1 MSEEMKQIIS
11 AMQEAVD
18 AEMER
23 KATLGYYAVVS
34 DEYGEPKI
42 VLAEDLVRKRR
53 VEKDVGNFA
62 CI

>member
-23 KATLGYYAVVS
+23 KAKLGYYAVVR
-34 DEYGEPKI
+34 DEHGGPKL
-42 VLAEDLVRKRR
+42 VLAKELIRETRF
-53 VEKDVGNFA
+53 GN
-62 CI
+62 CSRSNVV